1 VDGDVPVT
9 LRRAW
14 FLMLWAGS
22 AVAIAVV
29 ITGAGAGCDAGGRQA
44 QCVNDPDCGAN
55 AACMRGTCLPKGDAR
70 TVAVEIT
77 PRTDSASTH
86 TGLPAVNLGV
96 DPITADT
103 RVNAMGV
110 MIDNMRAYSDQEHLV
125 AVTPSPI
132 PGQDDWRLETDV
144 TMYQF
149 TLGFGTSMLGAAA
162 TVWVQAV
169 QAMPP
174 AQGQPAISI
183 ATTLD
188 KTIQLNFPLSSALI
202 PVVGKLHDSLD
213 AGAAGFLV
221 RAYGS
226 SDNVVSTTATTD
238 ADGTFKLL
246 IAPGTVPSDLSGT
259 ISIHADGPVG
269 ADGMSTAPRFV
280 SQPLLLS
287 SVAGT
292 ANQPTVFRM
301 PAFADRAPL
310 RFTVQSTDADMI
322 PGVTV
327 LFRAQI
333 PATSDGAAA
342 IYEQQAI
349 SDANGEVEVMLIPGT
364 VNAPLSYQISLVPP
378 PDSTYASACVP
389 TLPIT
394 MGGSGSQP
402 QYSATLLLD
411 YRVRLLGLVSG
422 SDGVPASGVA
432 VKATPSAVASDCVN
446 APPGAEVSATTGR
459 DGHYLMLL
467 DPGPYQLDVDP
478 PLGAP
483 LPRLTETIGVA
494 TDLNHDVALPPG
506 EVIMGTV
513 KAADASAMA
522 SAGIK
527 IWDVLCT
534 GSTTCMGAAKL
545 APALRAQSQTGA
557 DGTFR
562 VVVPTLSPLPL

>member
-1 VDGDVPVT
+1 
-9 LRRAW
+9 
-14 FLMLWAGS
+14 MLWTGS
-22 AVAIAVV
+22 AVAIA
-29 ITGAGAGCDAGGRQA
+29 GAGVGCDAGGGQA
-44 QCVNDPDCGAN
+44 QCVQDLDCGAN
-55 AACMRGTCLPKGDAR
+55 AACMLGTCLPKGDAR

-96 DPITADT
+96 DPITADQRIT
-103 RVNAMGV
+103 AMGV
-110 MIDNMRAYSDQEHLV
+110 MIDNQRSYSAQEHLV

-132 PGQDDWRLETDV
+132 PGQDAWRLETDV
-144 TMYQF
+144 TAYQF
-149 TLGFGTSMLGAAA
+149 TLGFGTSMLGAPA

-169 QAMPP
+169 P
-174 AQGQPAISI
+174 AVAPSAGQPAISI

-213 AGAAGFLV
+213 AGAPGFLV

-226 SDNVVSTTATTD
+226 SDSVVSTTATTD

-246 IAPGTVPSDLSGT
+246 IAPGTVPGDLAGM

-269 ADGMSTAPRFV
+269 SDGMSTVPRFV

-292 ANQPTVFRM
+292 ANQPTVFHM

-322 PGVTV
+322 SGVTV

-333 PATSDGAAA
+333 PAMPDGAFAV
-342 IYEQQAI
+342 YEQQAI

-378 PDSTYASACVP
+378 PDSTYGSACVP
-389 TLPIT
+389 NLPIT

-411 YRVRLLGLVSG
+411 YRVSLLGLVSG
-422 SDGVPASGVA
+422 SDGVPAAGVT
-432 VKATPSAVASDCVN
+432 VKATPS
-446 APPGAEVSATTGR
+446 AEVSATTGR

-483 LPRLTETIGVA
+483 LPRLTDTIAVA
-494 TDLNHDVALPPG
+494 TDLNHDVMLPPG

-513 KAADASAMA
+513 KAADAAGSPVA

-534 GSTTCMGAAKL
+534 GPTTCTGAAKIS
-545 APALRAQSQTGA
+545 PALRAQSQTDANGM
-557 DGTFR
+557 FR
-562 VVVPTLSPLPL
+562 VVVPTPSPLPL